1 MIAPTGVRVRFNA
14 GTTLKL
20 YSLTDGRQKS
30 SGKPGFFGGGGR
42 AGGRDKAHDASGGH
56 DPEQPTLLYSE
67 QQTSSIFQSYKSAI
81 KNRRLEKSIPDVDSI
96 YF

>member
-14 GTTLKL
+14 GTTHKL

-30 SGKPGFFGGGGR
+30 SGSQVFFGGAVG
-42 AGGRDKAHDASGGH
+42 GGRDKAHDASGGH
-56 DPEQPTLLYSE
+56 DPEQPTLLYPE

-81 KNRRLEKSIPDVDSI
+81 ENRRLEKSIPDVDSI